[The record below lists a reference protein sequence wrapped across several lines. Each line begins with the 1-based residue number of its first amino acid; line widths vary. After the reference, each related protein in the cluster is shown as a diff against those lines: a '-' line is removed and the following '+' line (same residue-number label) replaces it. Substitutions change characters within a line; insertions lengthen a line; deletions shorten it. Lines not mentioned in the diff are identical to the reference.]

1 MMKRPG
7 SALMLTFD
15 GVAAPHERDEAR
27 AWLISLEED
36 NAAMRADIA
45 QLCEA
50 LRGVRGSQTI
60 GEMQRLQRIRR
71 AAQARWG
78 IDAAP

>member
-1 MMKRPG
+1 MRTIQ
-7 SALMLTFD
+7 ATFAAVVLMI
-15 GVAAPHERDEAR
+15 AAY
-27 AWLISLEED
+27 WLYMVSDYIVLWSRRVMFL
-36 NAAMRADIA
+36 AG
-45 QLCEA
+45 L
-50 LRGVRGSQTI
+50 GVRVCGVQTI